1 MRAGGNVFGGDGME
15 LQAAA
20 PGELGRHVAFAMQV
34 AAPEL
39 QDRQRRSELV
49 EGRKDGIERGLMRFG
64 HRRGFADPAQQGLQ
78 ALVESD

>member
-20 PGELGRHVAFAMQV
+20 PGELGRHVALAMQV

-39 QDRQRRSELV
+39 QHRQRLPELV
-49 EGRKDGIERGLMRFG
+49 ERGNDGIERGLMGVG
-64 HRRGFADPAQQGLQ
+64 HRRGFGDPAQQGGH
-78 ALVESD
+78 ALVELD